1 MDVAAFAV
9 RFKSP
14 VLLGLF
20 SSQDEDSQRFTTI
33 PVDTEPAPSRGYNG
47 LSHAVPDSQVFPL
60 VKKEGVAFADKITVG
75 RTQNNDLVVRDPLVS
90 KLHGFFTMSD
100 GSQVTFTD
108 GGSSN
113 GTLLNENSLTHFEA
127 APLVSGDKIVFGTA
141 AGFQY
146 LNLVVA
152 SKVKEYIKSK
162 EAMMASD
169 FTDALNKEVQALL
182 DKAVERC
189 KSNKRSIVSPKDL

>member
-1 MDVAAFAV
+1 M
-9 RFKSP
+9 
-14 VLLGLF
+14 
-20 SSQDEDSQRFTTI
+20 
-33 PVDTEPAPSRGYNG
+33 
-47 LSHAVPDSQVFPL
+47 
-60 VKKEGVAFADKITVG
+60 
-75 RTQNNDLVVRDPLVS
+75 
-90 KLHGFFTMSD
+90 
-100 GSQVTFTD
+100 
-108 GGSSN
+108 
-113 GTLLNENSLTHFEA
+113 
-127 APLVSGDKIVFGTA
+127 VFGTA